1 MDQIFDTESA
11 GAFSSPLGPGM
22 SWKEKTNNSEKS
34 SDQLNQIP
42 FHPILEKKE
51 IKSTN
56 YENLNVNDIHEKMG
70 NENENEDE
78 DEELACSKNYKSN
91 LGAKDDY
98 LMVDTHEY
106 AGEKNTR
113 ITKKKVNDD
122 EIESTINPM
131 MVNVYVDDQNDD
143 NDDNDDIDNIRLV

>member
-56 YENLNVNDIHEKMG
+56 YENLNENDIHEKMG
-70 NENENEDE
+70 NENENENENEDE

-98 LMVDTHEY
+98 SCV
-106 AGEKNTR
+106 
-113 ITKKKVNDD
+113 
-122 EIESTINPM
+122 STIK
-131 MVNVYVDDQNDD
+131 
-143 NDDNDDIDNIRLV
+143 

>member
-11 GAFSSPLGPGM
+11 GTFSSPLGPGM

-51 IKSTN
+51 IKPTN
-56 YENLNVNDIHEKMG
+56 YENLNENEIHEKMR
-70 NENENEDE
+70 NENENEDD
-78 DEELACSKNYKSN
+78 DEELTCSKNYTSN

-106 AGEKNTR
+106 ASDKNTR

-131 MVNVYVDDQNDD
+131 MVNVCVDDQNDD
-143 NDDNDDIDNIRLV
+143 DDDIDNIRLV

>member
-34 SDQLNQIP
+34 SNELSQIP

-56 YENLNVNDIHEKMG
+56 VENFNENEIHEKTG
-70 NENENEDE
+70 NENEIEDE
-78 DEELACSKNYKSN
+78 DEELNCSKNYKSN

-106 AGEKNTR
+106 ASDKNIR
-113 ITKKKVNDD
+113 ITKKKVDEDD

-143 NDDNDDIDNIRLV
+143 DDDIDNVRLV

>member
-1 MDQIFDTESA
+1 MDQIFDTES
-11 GAFSSPLGPGM
+11 GGTFSSPLGPGM

-34 SDQLNQIP
+34 SDKLNQIP

-51 IKSTN
+51 TKSAIF
-56 YENLNVNDIHEKMG
+56 ENLNDNEIHEKTG
-70 NENENEDE
+70 NKNENAIEDE

-98 LMVDTHEY
+98 LMVDTQEY
-106 AGEKNTR
+106 ASDKNVR
-113 ITKKKVNDD
+113 ITKKKVNED

-143 NDDNDDIDNIRLV
+143 DDDIDNERLV

>member
-11 GAFSSPLGPGM
+11 GTFSSPLGPGM

-56 YENLNVNDIHEKMG
+56 YENLNENEIHEKMR
-70 NENENEDE
+70 NENENEDD
-78 DEELACSKNYKSN
+78 DEELTCSKNYTSN

-106 AGEKNTR
+106 ASDKNTR

-143 NDDNDDIDNIRLV
+143 DDDIDNIRLV